1 MKDTRHTRKRRTCY
15 DRLRE
20 RFLRARRIYRADPA
34 ASAATQLFAVFTVI
48 FGHMPLSLPAPA
60 YVPYSPP
67 RPSPAALERTAM
79 ARRFGVPIR
88 YLDLVIL
95 KGHVPYCVLFDHFR
109 QGGAL
114 RRDAMSEFRKL
125 APEASLDWLNYVQ
138 KCGRWSDL
146 VRCYAPNEDDQTD
159 VSVLNST
166 LRWLE
171 NVKKDGELKPGSEP
185 ETPDPDHNPDKQK
198 P

>member
-1 MKDTRHTRKRRTCY
+1 M
-15 DRLRE
+15 
-20 RFLRARRIYRADPA
+20 
-34 ASAATQLFAVFTVI
+34 QLLALFTVL
-48 FGHMPLSLPAPA
+48 FGRMPLSLPAPA

-67 RPSPAALERTAM
+67 PPSQAALDRADM

-88 YLDLVIL
+88 YLDLVL
-95 KGHVPYCVLFDHFR
+95 SKGHVSYGVLFDHIR

-114 RRDAMSEFRKL
+114 RRDAMIEFRKR
-125 APEASLDWLNYVQ
+125 APEASLDWLNYIQ

-146 VRCYAPNEDDQTD
+146 VRCYAPTADEQTD

-171 NVKKDGELKPGSEP
+171 NLQKDGELKLGSTP
-185 ETPDPDHNPDKQK
+185 VTPDSDGDPNEWK